1 MFYGVGCCVARSK
14 TSKDWLD
21 EHFKDQYVL
30 KAQQDGY
37 RSRAAYK
44 LVEINEKDKLIRP
57 GMTILDLGAAPGGWT
72 QVAARLSGDSGN
84 VVASDILEMDPVPG
98 VTFVQGDFREES
110 VYAEILSAINQ
121 QPVGLVISDMAPNM
135 SGMKTV
141 DQPRAMYLVELA
153 LDMAINTLSPG
164 GNFLVKVFQGE
175 GFQEYRQKIQLHFKT
190 LVTRKPE
197 SSRARSK
204 ELYLLGKGF
213 KG

>member
-1 MFYGVGCCVARSK
+1 VARSK

-21 EHFKDQYVL
+21 EHFNDQYVQ

-44 LVEINEKDKLIRP
+44 LVEINEKDKLIKP
-57 GMTILDLGAAPGGWT
+57 GMTVLDLGAAPGGWT
-72 QVAARLSGDSGN
+72 QVAARLAGDHGV

-98 VTFVQGDFREES
+98 VTFIQGDFREGS
-110 VYAEILSAINQ
+110 VYAEILRAINQ

-175 GFQEYRQKIQLHFKT
+175 GFQEYRQKLQLHFKT
-190 LVTRKPE
+190 LATRKPD

>member
-1 MFYGVGCCVARSK
+1 MARSK
-14 TSKDWLD
+14 SSKGWLD
-21 EHFKDQYVL
+21 EHFKDQYVQ

-44 LVEINEKDKLIRP
+44 LVEIQEKDKLIVP
-57 GMTILDLGAAPGGWT
+57 GMTVLDLGAAPGGWT
-72 QVAARLSGDSGN
+72 QVAAELAGDKGT
-84 VVASDILEMDPVPG
+84 VVASDILAMDPVAG
-98 VTFVQGDFREES
+98 VTFIQGDFRDEA
-110 VYAEILSAINQ
+110 VYGEIMLAINE

-135 SGMKTV
+135 SGMKSV

-153 LDMAINTLSPG
+153 LDMAVNVLAPG

-175 GFQEYRQKIQLHFKT
+175 GFQEYRQQVQANFKT
-190 LVTRKPE
+190 LATRKPD